1 MLSKGNEA
9 LNTKIDS
16 QFEIATVEWSSIRL
30 QFVKV
35 HKYAGSSSSRSSSR
49 TSNLNGNWFG
59 RLGLRPEVIT
69 CELKGRPNKRMFGFQ
84 RKKTQSTIFVSV
96 PLIQILIDNEEEL
109 WLVAVA
115 NKQNVSLPPCKEALI
130 AFPLFAP
137 SSPVLAT
144 PADSLSHDDQQLFG
158 EPVWPEAPSSLNK

>member
-1 MLSKGNEA
+1 MTSSTAKFKKCFNMLSKGNEA

-69 CELKGRPNKRMFGFQ
+69 CELKGRPNKRMLRFQ

-96 PLIQILIDNEEEL
+96 PLIQILIDNMRKNCGWSQL
-109 WLVAVA
+109 PTSKMPL
-115 NKQNVSLPPCKEALI
+115 SL
-130 AFPLFAP
+130 
-137 SSPVLAT
+137 LARR
-144 PADSLSHDDQQLFG
+144 L
-158 EPVWPEAPSSLNK
+158 

>member
-35 HKYAGSSSSRSSSR
+35 HKYAGSSSSSSSSRSSSR

-96 PLIQILIDNEEEL
+96 PLIQILIDNMRKNCGWSQL
-109 WLVAVA
+109 PTSKMPL
-115 NKQNVSLPPCKEALI
+115 SL
-130 AFPLFAP
+130 
-137 SSPVLAT
+137 LARR
-144 PADSLSHDDQQLFG
+144 L
-158 EPVWPEAPSSLNK
+158 

>member
-35 HKYAGSSSSRSSSR
+35 HKYAGSSRSSSR

-109 WLVAVA
+109 
-115 NKQNVSLPPCKEALI
+115 
-130 AFPLFAP
+130 
-137 SSPVLAT
+137 
-144 PADSLSHDDQQLFG
+144 
-158 EPVWPEAPSSLNK
+158 